1 MISPQLEA
9 LTTLAPKTRVR
20 RDYRR
25 LALGAVF
32 GGIIVL
38 GAIVSMLTGQST
50 SAPAPVAK
58 ITAAESP
65 FAGIKESSAEGSR
78 SKLAE
83 VEPPAP
89 QIDPKEPQG
98 DEVNRIFKEAGA
110 QIKTK
115 RYDDAIR
122 TLHEARSQVQKHAE
136 SYLLL
141 ASALEGKKD
150 YHTARDFY
158 EAAIDRNP
166 YLSEAYWGY
175 ATTSESLGDLE
186 SALGAMRNYL
196 HTEPNLD
203 RKRLKV
209 AQARSAIW
217 EWESQLER
225 GLWGP
230 TKGIPP
236 GFTREELKRDGR
248 GVGIKMPIPGTENAD
263 GSVKYEIKHQ
273 DKFQLFKPD

>member
-1 MISPQLEA
+1 MKSTHQVPL
-9 LTTLAPKTRVR
+9 LTAPPKARAR
-20 RDYRR
+20 RDYR
-25 LALGAVF
+25 LLVLVAVSGSIVLLGAV
-32 GGIIVL
+32 
-38 GAIVSMLTGQST
+38 VSLLTGQT
-50 SAPAPVAK
+50 PSASIEKVAPPK
-58 ITAAESP
+58 LLLSD
-65 FAGIKESSAEGSR
+65 IKNPIANGR
-78 SKLAE
+78 SLRAE
-83 VEPPAP
+83 VEPPVP
-89 QIDPKEPQG
+89 QIDPKDPQG
-98 DEVNRIFKEAGA
+98 NVVKQIFKEAGA

-115 RYDDAIR
+115 RYDEAIR
-122 TLHEARSQVQKHAE
+122 TLHEARPLVQKHAE

-150 YHTARDFY
+150 YAAARDFF

-175 ATTSESLGDLE
+175 ATTSESLGDLAA
-186 SALGAMRNYL
+186 ALGAMRNYL

-203 RKRLKV
+203 PKRLKV

-225 GLWGP
+225 GPWGP

-248 GVGIKMPIPGTENAD
+248 GVGIKMPIPGTEKVD
-263 GSVKYEIKHQ
+263 GSMKYEIKHQ
-273 DKFQLFKPD
+273 DKFKLFKLD

>member
-1 MISPQLEA
+1 MNSAQPEPQV
-9 LTTLAPKTRVR
+9 TTVHRR
-20 RDYRR
+20 RDYRP

-32 GGIIVL
+32 GGIVL
-38 GAIVSMLTGQST
+38 LGLVVSLLTGQTPSASSEPAAGT
-50 SAPAPVAK
+50 KSLLSDLKSAPAN
-58 ITAAESP
+58 
-65 FAGIKESSAEGSR
+65 GSSQR
-78 SKLAE
+78 AE
-83 VEPPAP
+83 VEPPVP
-89 QIDPKEPQG
+89 QIDPKDPQG
-98 DEVNRIFKEAGA
+98 DVVKQILKEAGA
-110 QIKTK
+110 QIKSR
-115 RYDDAIR
+115 RYDEAIR
-122 TLHEARSQVQKHAE
+122 TLHEARPLVQKHAE

-150 YHTARDFY
+150 YATARDFF

-175 ATTSESLGDLE
+175 ATTSESLGDLTA
-186 SALGAMRNYL
+186 ALGAMRNYL

-203 RKRLKV
+203 PKRLKV

-225 GLWGP
+225 GPWGP

-248 GVGIKMPIPGTENAD
+248 GVGVKMPILGTEKAD

-273 DKFQLFKPD
+273 DKFKLFKPD

>member
-1 MISPQLEA
+1 MNSA
-9 LTTLAPKTRVR
+9 HSTSLAAATPKTRAR
-20 RDYRR
+20 RDYRL

-32 GGIIVL
+32 GGIVLL
-38 GAIVSMLTGQST
+38 GAVVSTLMGQTPSAST
-50 SAPAPVAK
+50 DKAVDQKPLLSALKNP
-58 ITAAESP
+58 TDS
-65 FAGIKESSAEGSR
+65 GR
-78 SKLAE
+78 SQRAE
-83 VEPPAP
+83 VEPPVP
-89 QIDPKEPQG
+89 QIDPKDPQG
-98 DEVNRIFKEAGA
+98 DVVKQILNSAGA
-110 QIKTK
+110 QIKT
-115 RYDDAIR
+115 RHYDEAIR
-122 TLHEARSQVQKHAE
+122 TLHEARPLVQKHAE

-150 YHTARDFY
+150 YAAARDFF
-158 EAAIDRNP
+158 EAAINRNP

-186 SALGAMRNYL
+186 AALGAMRNYL

-225 GLWGP
+225 GPWGP

-236 GFTREELKRDGR
+236 GFSREELKRDGR
-248 GVGIKMPIPGTENAD
+248 GVGIKMPIPGTEKAD